1 MEFKSVCDAMYPRFQ
16 EFFGDGNSLGGEKPI
31 LFFAPGRV
39 NLIGEHTDYN
49 GGHVFPC
56 AISLGTWALA
66 FPRPEPRIRIHS
78 MNADDRPPIAVGTRG
93 IENRAEYDWGSYP
106 LGVVRTLELH
116 GYPLP
121 SGLDILFWGDLPAG
135 AGLSSSASL
144 EVLTGTLCNEL
155 FDLGIDP
162 VDMARLCQ
170 EAENRFVGMQCGI
183 MDQFTVGMGKKNCAI
198 LLDCNTLSYRYAP
211 LFLAGCRI
219 VITNTNK
226 PHRLSSSD
234 YNLRRAQCEAAAA
247 DIARV
252 RPLKFLGEL
261 TETEFEHL
269 AGTIQDPV
277 NRRRAR
283 HAVFENQRT
292 LRAVHALEHTD
303 LRTFGQLMN
312 ASHVS
317 LRDDY
322 EVTGPELDA
331 LAEMAWK
338 MPGVIGSRM
347 TGAGFGGCT
356 VSIVE
361 DQAVEPFKTKIGPAY
376 ERLFGYAP
384 SFYVAET
391 ADGARSVV
399 RRS

>member
-1 MEFKSVCDAMYPRFQ
+1 MEFKSVCDAMYPRFR
-16 EFFGDGNSLGGEKPI
+16 EFFGTGSPV

-66 FPRPEPRIRIHS
+66 LPNSNPEPCIRIHS
-78 MNADDRPPIAVGTRG
+78 MNADDQDPIVVGTRG
-93 IENRAEYDWGSYP
+93 IEYRAEHEWGNYP

-121 SGLDILFWGDLPAG
+121 SGLDVLFWGNLPTG

-144 EVLTGTLCNEL
+144 EVLTGTVCNEL
-155 FDLGIDP
+155 FGLGIGP
-162 VDMARLCQ
+162 IDMARLCQ

-183 MDQFTVGMGKKNCAI
+183 MDQFAVSMGRRDCAI
-198 LLDCNTLSYRYAP
+198 LLDCNTLSYRYTP
-211 LFLAGCRI
+211 LYLAGCRI

-226 PHRLSSSD
+226 PHRLGSSD

-252 RPLKFLGEL
+252 RPLNALGEL
-261 TETEFEHL
+261 TAAEFEHL
-269 AGTIQDPV
+269 SREIEDPV

-283 HAVFENQRT
+283 HAVLENQRT
-292 LRAVHALEHTD
+292 LRAVGALEQSD
-303 LRTFGQLMN
+303 LRTFGSLMN
-312 ASHVS
+312 ESHVS

-322 EVTGPELDA
+322 EVTGPELDT
-331 LAEMAWK
+331 LAELAWEI
-338 MPGVIGSRM
+338 PGVIGSRM

-361 DQAVEPFKTKIGPAY
+361 HGAVEPFKNRLGPAY
-376 ERLFGYAP
+376 ERAFGYPP
-384 SFYVAET
+384 SFYVAESS
-391 ADGARSVV
+391 DGARSVV
-399 RRS
+399 S